1 MGAFTNVQLS
11 AAIASY
17 VSCIFSPVAIFT
29 TAVISRPSGTNR
41 SLFPVDCASGGRG
54 TGGGGGGGW
63 LVGSLSLSVQVEISE
78 S

>member
-29 TAVISRPSGTNR
+29 TA
-41 SLFPVDCASGGRG
+41 SLALLEQTGASPQLTASGGRG

>member
-41 SLFPVDCASGGRG
+41 SLFPVDCQYAALIYIINNHDKKTHFSYKHY
-54 TGGGGGGGW
+54 
-63 LVGSLSLSVQVEISE
+63 LLPL
-78 S
+78 